1 MRALR
6 LDFLQLDA
14 PRARLGMALLIA
26 GVAGDALAGW
36 RHQTVAAELAS
47 LDSRL
52 ADVKQ
57 LARRELPRV
66 GGTTGDPKIVG
77 QEVARANAVLASLTV
92 PWDALFGELEAA
104 ATDHI
109 ALLAI
114 QPDGS
119 GKQVRI
125 GGEARRFEDL
135 LTYIARLEDT
145 AGFAN
150 VFLTAHEL
158 KTGGK
163 DRAVTFA
170 LIADWVGRK

>member
-1 MRALR
+1 MRALH
-6 LDFLQLDA
+6 LDFLELDA
-14 PRARLGMALLIA
+14 PRTRLGIALLAA
-26 GVAGDALAGW
+26 GVLAVALLGW
-36 RHQTVAAELAS
+36 RHQTLAAELQS

-57 LARRELPRV
+57 LARREMPRV
-66 GGTTGDPKIVG
+66 RGSAGDPKIVA
-77 QEVARANAVLASLTV
+77 QEVSRANAVLASLTL

-104 ATDHI
+104 ATQHV

-114 QPDGS
+114 QPDGG

-135 LTYIARLEDT
+135 LAYIARLEGT

-150 VFLTAHEL
+150 VFLAAHEL

-163 DRAVTFA
+163 ERGVTFS
-170 LIADWVGRK
+170 LIADWEGRP